1 MDSVVVAR
9 LDTLEASFN
18 ALIASLT
25 TTPSFANAPSAT
37 QELVSADDAL
47 TLALATLRR
56 HQDNYAR
63 ILTLK
68 DEANRLQDQI
78 RGIVRTCGEL
88 RAEIGDIH
96 PSILETDSDDEDEQV
111 AKQQDIDYKT
121 LLAFAARIGKHNAL
135 AVREAEQDSIR
146 RKIEAKKKENISRP
160 GTNANGVTANGQA
173 GGRDA
178 VEMPK
183 ESQNDLNFLNSQ
195 VAAERAVEGMAF
207 PAAEILRNG
216 ALGQLQLA
224 REQGGDDAVD
234 KEVERWIRDAEDVE
248 SAGGERAEE
257 STVATA
263 PSAGPPQPAT
273 TQPRPP
279 HAALPP
285 VTAPKKLK
293 LDMWDEEDEDD
304 DDDD

>member
-1 MDSVVVAR
+1 MDSAVVAR

-25 TTPSFANAPSAT
+25 TTSSFANAPSAA
-37 QELVSADDAL
+37 QELVFADDAL
-47 TLALATLRR
+47 TSALATLRK

-78 RGIVRTCGEL
+78 RGIIRTCGEL
-88 RAEIGDIH
+88 RAEVGDIH
-96 PSILETDSDDEDEQV
+96 PSILETDSDDEDEQA

-121 LLAFAARIGKHNAL
+121 LLAFAARIGKHNAV
-135 AVREAEQDSIR
+135 AAREAEQDSIR

-160 GTNANGVTANGQA
+160 VNNANGVTANGQA
-173 GGRDA
+173 GGRDV

-195 VAAERAVEGMAF
+195 VAAERAVKGMAF

-248 SAGGERAEE
+248 SAGGKRAEE
-257 STVATA
+257 STIASVPTT
-263 PSAGPPQPAT
+263 GPPQPAAT
-273 TQPRPP
+273 QPRQPRPP
-279 HAALPP
+279 HAAPPP
-285 VTAPKKLK
+285 VMAPKVLK
-293 LDMWDEEDEDD
+293 LDMWDEDD